1 MTEDLN
7 RRWWDE
13 RVPLHVGSDL
23 YDVEEFKAG
32 RDSLRP
38 FELEELGNVTGKSLV
53 HLQCHFGLDTLSWA
67 RRGATVTGLDF
78 SEPAVEAARTLAAET
93 GTAAN
98 FVAADV
104 YDAPQAL
111 YGRTF
116 DVVYTGLGALNWLP
130 DLRRWAA
137 VVASLTEPGDVLYL
151 VEFHPLTWI
160 YGDHDLAIEHD
171 YFDTEP
177 FTFEDAGSYADE
189 AAQTTNNTTVEWQH
203 TLASILT
210 AVLDA
215 GFTIELYHEHDYTLF
230 PRWPIL
236 QERAAKEFVFPDGT
250 PRLPLMF
257 SLRARRT

>member
-1 MTEDLN
+1 MTELN

-38 FELEELGNVTGKSLV
+38 FELEELRDVTGKSLV
-53 HLQCHFGLDTLSWA
+53 HLQCHFGLDTISWA
-67 RRGATVTGLDF
+67 RRGARVTGLDF
-78 SEPAVEAARTLAAET
+78 SEPAVEAARQLAAET
-93 GTAAN
+93 GVDAD

-104 YDAPQAL
+104 YDASQAL
-111 YGRTF
+111 HGRTY
-116 DVVYTGLGALNWLP
+116 DIVYTGLGALNWLP
-130 DLRRWAA
+130 DLRRWAE
-137 VVASLTEPGDVLYL
+137 VVAALTEPGDVLYL

-160 YGDHDLAIEHD
+160 YADDDLTIEHD
-171 YFDTEP
+171 YFNTEP
-177 FTFEDAGSYADE
+177 FTFEETGSYAAPE
-189 AAQTTNNTTVEWQH
+189 AATTNNETVEWQH

-215 GFTIELYHEHDYTLF
+215 GFAIELFREHDYTAF
-230 PRWPIL
+230 PRWPLL
-236 QERAAKEFVFPDGT
+236 QERAANEFVFPAGT